1 MSRRERRAASKRAK
15 ADLNRL
21 ALTVEPALCK
31 AALAHMGSGR
41 HLDAQLCCHKALEA
55 SPEHPELLH
64 LMALVCLNAKQFDH
78 AVEWASR
85 AIGKDPM
92 PAYLTTLGTA
102 LQKLSRLDDALKV
115 FDKAVQLKPDDPEL
129 WTNLG
134 ALLEEAKRPS
144 EAVLCFEHS
153 LNLDPAHLEAA
164 CASAVLLH
172 QLGRLEEALA
182 RFDLCE
188 TLRPQH
194 ALTQGARALVLRDLK
209 RHDEYLAAA
218 LQAHALDPNN
228 SDLCN
233 NAGDAFML
241 LRRFEEALEYFD
253 SALELRPS
261 FLVALKN
268 KAWVLKN
275 MHRFKEVFAT
285 HDRMRRIDPTD
296 AEVEFA
302 SANLNLLLG
311 NFKTGWRERE
321 VRWRMSGLPNHFPD
335 GPEPV
340 WLGEEN
346 LEGKAILIY
355 SDEGLGDA
363 IQFTRYIPMLA
374 DRGARV
380 ILVVQESLRSLLST
394 LPGLSQCLAT
404 STAALPPVDFRC
416 PLTSLPLAFGTT
428 LDTVPP
434 PIRLS
439 PLLDRARAWQE
450 RLEERLGAHDRLRVG
465 LTWSGSPTHPNDRTR
480 SIPLQLLTSI
490 LDVDVNFLSLQKDPR
505 PADKTVLERTGIVDL
520 SAEVADF
527 SDTAALV
534 SCLDLVITVDT
545 SVAHLA
551 GTMGCPTWIM
561 LRYTPD
567 FRWLLDRDDS
577 PWYPTVRLFR
587 QSETRDYGSVIERV
601 RTELTA
607 AAEKWREFASELHG

>member
-1 MSRRERRAASKRAK
+1 MKSPKAAAEGARKSKAPSDSIATTPSALYEAGLVHMLAGRYLEAQSHCH
-15 ADLNRL
+15 R
-21 ALTVEPALCK
+21 ALTAD
-31 AALAHMGSGR
+31 SG
-41 HLDAQLCCHKALEA
+41 HAD
-55 SPEHPELLH
+55 SLH
-64 LMALVCLNAKQFDH
+64 LMGLLSIQSGQHDH
-78 AVEWASR
+78 AVEWIAR
-85 AIGKDPM
+85 AIRSGPKPE
-92 PAYLTTLGTA
+92 YLASLATA
-102 LQKLSRLDDALKV
+102 LHRQGRLDEALKAL
-115 FDKAVQLKPDDPEL
+115 DKAVQLKPDDPEL

-153 LNLDPAHLEAA
+153 LKLDPTHLKAA

-172 QLGRLEEALA
+172 QLGSLEEALD

-188 TLRPQH
+188 ALRPQH

-228 SDLCN
+228 ADVCN
-233 NAGDAFML
+233 NAGDAFIL

-253 SALELRPS
+253 SALKLRPS
-261 FLVALKN
+261 FLLALEN
-268 KAWVLKN
+268 KAVALKN
-275 MHRFKEVFAT
+275 MHRFKELFAT
-285 HDRMRRIDPTD
+285 HDRMRRIDPTN
-296 AEVEFA
+296 AELEFA

-311 NFKTGWRERE
+311 NFEAGWRERE
-321 VRWRMSGLPNHFPD
+321 VRWCVSGLPNHFPD

-340 WLGEEN
+340 WLGEES

-374 DRGARV
+374 ARGARV
-380 ILVVQESLRSLLST
+380 VLVVQEALLSLLST
-394 LPGLSQCLAT
+394 LPGVSQCLAT
-404 STAALPPVDFRC
+404 STASLPPVDFRC
-416 PLTSLPLAFGTT
+416 PLTSLPLAFRTT

-450 RLEERLGAHDRLRVG
+450 RVEERLEERLGAHDRLRVG
-465 LTWSGSPTHPNDRTR
+465 LTWSGTPTHPNDRTR

-505 PADKTVLERTGIVDL
+505 PADKTVLDRTGIVDL
-520 SAEVADF
+520 TAEFSDF
-527 SDTAALV
+527 SETAALV

-545 SVAHLA
+545 SMAHLA
-551 GTMGCPTWIM
+551 GAMGCPTWIM
-561 LRYTPD
+561 LPYTPD
-567 FRWLLDRDDS
+567 FRWLLGRDDS

-587 QSETRDYGSVIERV
+587 QSRTRDYASVIERV
-601 RTELTA
+601 RTELAA
-607 AAEKWREFASELHG
+607 AAETRKTQA